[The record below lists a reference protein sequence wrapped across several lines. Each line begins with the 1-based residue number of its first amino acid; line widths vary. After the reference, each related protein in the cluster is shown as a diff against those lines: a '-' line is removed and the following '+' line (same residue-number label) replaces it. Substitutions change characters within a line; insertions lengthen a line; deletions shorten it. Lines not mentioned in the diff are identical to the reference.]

1 MPAGRRGGARADV
14 ALAGRSGAAP
24 STVTVPRSADSEGHA
39 VGEAAG
45 SMEGGGSNRLGEPE
59 LCPPQ
64 AGKGLIQAPRRAA
77 HSSEAR
83 VGGPVAGSWCAGRPG
98 KSP

>member
-24 STVTVPRSADSEGHA
+24 GTVTVPRSADSKGHA

-45 SMEGGGSNRLGEPE
+45 SVEGGGSNRLGECE
-59 LCPPQ
+59 LCPPGQ
-64 AGKGLIQAPRRAA
+64 EGSHPGSRRAA
-77 HSSEAR
+77 HSREAP
-83 VGGPVAGSWCAGRPG
+83 VGGPVAGSRCAGRPG